1 MLRLDPQADVRT
13 CSRRY
18 LKRLIVEPALDAHFV
33 HDRTMRESGHD
44 TSNRLEG
51 CAAHLCTVDLNALLY
66 KYEID
71 IARTLESVFGRLTL
85 EDGTRHD
92 AGDWYA
98 RARRRQVLMNALCWD
113 EQRGMFFDYDFVEKR
128 RTGYESATT
137 LYPLWAGLVSADQA
151 QRLVESALPRF
162 EAAGGLLAGTE
173 ASRGAVTEERPQRQ
187 WDYPFGWPPHQ
198 MLAWQGLL
206 DYGYAEVAERLAYR
220 WLLMITQNAADYNG
234 TIPEKYDVVNRT
246 HRVFVEYGNVGTEFD
261 YITREGF
268 GWMNA
273 SYQVGLALLTPEQR
287 ARLEAIATVE
297 ATFGAR

>member
-1 MLRLDPQADVRT
+1 MER
-13 CSRRY
+13 
-18 LKRLIVEPALDAHFV
+18 
-33 HDRTMRESGHD
+33 
-44 TSNRLEG
+44 
-51 CAAHLCTVDLNALLY
+51 
-66 KYEID
+66 
-71 IARTLESVFGRLTL
+71 
-85 EDGTRHD
+85 
-92 AGDWYA
+92 
-98 RARRRQVLMNALCWD
+98 
-113 EQRGMFFDYDFVEKR
+113 
-128 RTGYESATT
+128 
-137 LYPLWAGLVSADQA
+137 
-151 QRLVESALPRF
+151 ALPRF

-198 MLAWQGLL
+198 MLAWQGLVN
-206 DYGYAEVAERLAYR
+206 YGYAEVAQRLAYR

-287 ARLEAIATVE
+287 ARLEALEPLEIA
-297 ATFGAR
+297 FGAR